1 MERIRRVG
9 IVLLEMICNEE
20 DETIKLRAKHYFTR
34 LLHILTRLDSH
45 ASDEM
50 NSWQQ

>member
-1 MERIRRVG
+1 MG
-9 IVLLEMICNEE
+9 IILLEMICNEE